1 MPRIYSRTQKI
12 HKKFLTCTQPF
23 FEDAKNREVYEP
35 VRKGKNTY
43 LRVDRTQTTDL
54 DLTWVKRIEDCI
66 PTLGTITTNPKK
78 VMQIFSEVVAVEKA
92 KKITAESVVH
102 LASHTQFVKT
112 VDEAGNITPNK
123 ILNIYN
129 DDNIKMYDNKFI
141 ATLIR
146 RLTMFVEKRYDFILN
161 NAKMEDVSML
171 YYKNETEIDDSKI
184 EIETRVKFTKP
195 ADESE
200 GNSIQA
206 FLKRINEIRKYLRYF
221 GHTEFMKIMH
231 SERDVRNPILQTNII
246 RKNPL
251 YRKCYHL
258 WQFLDKYTGA
268 GVEVRVKE
276 VVYDLDDEQIEN
288 INKSMFV
295 DYITLRAKD
304 NDSVGA
310 PKYKSYSPKIVKTLD
325 DDVYT
330 FASLY
335 DGPVDYVRV
344 DDKYREFLERPKEVP
359 QHPTKAEQKYFKEEY
374 KHNREVKE
382 NSAALDSLIKRRE
395 AEAAKYLKETAELL
409 DRQKKEAEAARRQAE
424 LDRIRAQEQRI
435 EDARSILVAAAMKDF
450 SDEPEDI
457 EDMTPPVDED
467 LLEDDIVPEISEEEE
482 PVEDISE
489 EEEEVDDD
497 FVLPEFASVYGQD
510 AENELID
517 ESKESMNPLDMN
529 QKKDDEEEEEDIE
542 FNADGEHIEETV
554 VEFDEDAIM
563 VQNPEDDENAS
574 DEGIEEFNFDEQEFS
589 ASDDEEFD
597 K

>member
-54 DLTWVKRIEDCI
+54 DLSWVKRIEDCV
-66 PTLGTITTNPKK
+66 PQLGQITTNPKK

-112 VDEAGNITPNK
+112 VDEHGNVTPNK

-129 DDNIKMYDNKFI
+129 DDNIKMYENKFI

-171 YYKNETEIDDSKI
+171 YYKNETEIDSSKI
-184 EIETRVKFTKP
+184 EIETRVRFTKP
-195 ADESE
+195 ADESD
-200 GNSIQA
+200 GNSIQG

-231 SERDVRNPILQTNII
+231 SERDIRNPILQTNII
-246 RKNPL
+246 RKNPI

-258 WQFLDKYTGA
+258 WQFLDTYTSA
-268 GVEVRVKE
+268 GVQVRVKE
-276 VVYDLDDEQIEN
+276 TVYDLDDEQIEN

-310 PKYKSYSPKIVKTLD
+310 PKYKTYSPKIIKTLD

-344 DDKYREFLERPKEVP
+344 DDKYREFAQRPKEVP
-359 QHPTKAEQKYFKEEY
+359 EHPTKAEQKYFKEEY
-374 KHNREVKE
+374 QHNREVKE
-382 NSAALDSLIKRRE
+382 NSAALDALIKRRE
-395 AEAAKYLKETAELL
+395 QEASKYLKETAELL

-435 EDARSILVAAAMKDF
+435 EDARSLLVAAAERDF
-450 SDEPEDI
+450 LDEPEDI
-457 EDMTPPVDED
+457 ETMTPPVDED
-467 LLEDDIVPEISEEEE
+467 LLEEEIVPEIPVEEEE
-482 PVEDISE
+482 PPIIDDE
-489 EEEEVDDD
+489 ETDEN
-497 FVLPEFASVYGQD
+497 FVLPDFASVYGKD
-510 AENELID
+510 AENELFE
-517 ESKESMNPLDMN
+517 ESKDSVHPLDMSV
-529 QKKDDEEEEEDIE
+529 KKVEEEEEEME
-542 FNADGEHIEETV
+542 FNADGEHIEETT

-563 VQNPEDDENAS
+563 VQNPEDDESLSNT
-574 DEGIEEFNFDEQEFS
+574 EEFDFDAQEFS
-589 ASDDEEFD
+589 SNDEDFSD